1 MRNEGWRHADDID
14 LRTVFSESFSA
25 LPPEE
30 VVRDVTPWKRAMNWV
45 LIGMVLCTI
54 TLNFWYLNYIL
65 PAVGMVLWLLGL
77 RALRRE
83 NGYFTACFVLILLRC
98 ACFFPTL
105 ILNTFACR
113 DDFIPERVTTSLT
126 PVSVALQLLGLFCL
140 WLGLRAVQQKAGLPP
155 RAGGVLALMLWYGVV
170 YLLVLIQYPGM
181 ILPLILLAAFIF
193 ILRSI
198 CKTTKALSEA
208 GYTMHPAPVK
218 VPDLWLVLILAAV
231 LVLGCAAGYLFG
243 AQHPMDWQPL
253 EEAETAKT
261 AEIKANLL
269 DLGFP
274 ASILS
279 DLAEED
285 LAACAGAL
293 RVDVESKVY
302 SPTLENE
309 KVSAGKRLRITDI
322 AVQIP
327 GEKDTWIILHHF
339 LWEKGPLFFGTDAL
353 QVWPMYQL
361 RSGGWAKGGDITGR
375 LLYDRDG
382 QTYTAPYYFLGE
394 ARAADTGFLSL
405 GTARTDIYAGFSLP
419 REGEN
424 RRGYLTYT
432 MFNTESGYSIISYFN
447 YTHQHTWFQYP
458 ATTALKAQMSS
469 RASNYMDPFAREM
482 TQFWFTPSSEHLQ
495 WPD

>member
-1 MRNEGWRHADDID
+1 MRNEGWRHMNDID
-14 LRTVFSESFSA
+14 LKTVFSESFSA

-30 VVRDVTPWKRAMNWV
+30 VVRGVTPWKRAMNRV
-45 LIGMVLCTI
+45 LLGVVLGTI

-65 PAVGMVLWLLGL
+65 PAAGMVLCLLGL

-98 ACFFPTL
+98 AYFFPTL
-105 ILNTFACR
+105 ILNTFSLR
-113 DDFIPERVTTSLT
+113 DEFFPDYIADSL
-126 PVSVALQLLGLFCL
+126 SQAALALQLLGLFCL

-181 ILPLILLAAFIF
+181 ILPLILLVAFIF

-253 EEAETAKT
+253 EEIRSAET
-261 AEIKANLL
+261 AEIKAHLL

-274 ASILS
+274 ESILS

-293 RVDVESKVY
+293 RVDAESEVY

-375 LLYDRDG
+375 LLYERDG

-394 ARAADTGFLSL
+394 ARAADMGFLSL

-432 MFNTESGYSIISYFN
+432 MFAAEDDYFITSYFC

-458 ATTALKAQMSS
+458 ATTALNAQMASPS
-469 RASNYMDPFAREM
+469 SNYIGPFAREM
-482 TQFWFTPSSEHLQ
+482 TQLHSPSAEPMQ
-495 WPD
+495 RWD